1 MRDLIIIILMLKF
14 LTGWGQDKNEE
25 KFITWEQFIQNFGK
39 EMVSAQ
45 DVFNN
50 MEKSG
55 VSDFSLAKFDFHFV
69 SNSKD
74 RLEKFQEFLIKHY
87 PYEIKSIKKI
97 KKGLWE
103 LNGETNEIPITK
115 DNLLYW
121 GLDMYK
127 RGYEFDAKL
136 DGYGALFDPKNQK
149 FPDFGKAKEDFY
161 FNKGLECYNSGD
173 LSGAILNW
181 TICIKIN
188 PEDPNSYYSRAI
200 VKNELYTWKSSIADY
215 NKAIEIAPD
224 FIDAIVNRGTVK
236 DENGDYEGA
245 LTDYEKALELKPN
258 DAMTYFNIGNTK
270 FNQGKKSVACENW
283 KKAKE
288 LGADYAQERIN
299 EKCK

>member
-1 MRDLIIIILMLKF
+1 MLKF
-14 LTGWGQDKNEE
+14 LTGSGQDKHEE
-25 KFITWEQFIQNFGK
+25 KFITWKQFTQNFGK

-74 RLEKFQEFLIKHY
+74 KLEKLQEFLIGHY

-97 KKGLWE
+97 RKGLWE

-149 FPDFGKAKEDFY
+149 FPDFDKAKKDLY

-224 FIDAIVNRGTVK
+224 FVDAIVNRGTVK

-245 LTDYEKALELKPN
+245 LTDYDKALELKPN
-258 DAMTYFNIGNTK
+258 DAMTYFNMGNTK
-270 FNQGKKSVACENW
+270 FNQGKKSEACENW
-283 KKAKE
+283 KKAME
-288 LGADYAQERIN
+288 LGADYAQERIS

>member
-1 MRDLIIIILMLKF
+1 MLKF
-14 LTGWGQDKNEE
+14 LTSCLQDKNDD
-25 KFITWEQFIQNFGK
+25 KFITWEQFTQNFGK

-45 DVFNN
+45 DVFNK
-50 MEKSG
+50 MKKSG
-55 VSDFSLAKFDFHFV
+55 LTDFSLAKFDFHFV

-74 RLEKFQEFLIKHY
+74 KLETLQGFLNEHY
-87 PYEIKSIKKI
+87 PYEVKSIKKI

-103 LNGETNEIPITK
+103 LNGETNEIPITE

-136 DGYGALFDPKNQK
+136 DGYGAPFDPKNQK
-149 FPDFGKAKEDFY
+149 FPYFDKTKEDFY
-161 FNKGLECYNSGD
+161 FNKGLECYKSGD
-173 LSGAILNW
+173 LSGAIFNW

-188 PEDPNSYYSRAI
+188 PKDPNSYYSRAI
-200 VKNELYTWKSSIADY
+200 VKNALFTWKSSIADY
-215 NKAIEIAPD
+215 DKALEIAPD
-224 FIDAIVNRGTVK
+224 FIDALVNRGTVK

-245 LTDYEKALELKPN
+245 LTDYKRALELKPN

-270 FNQGKKSVACENW
+270 YNQGKESEACKNW

-288 LGADYAQERIN
+288 LGANYAQERISK
-299 EKCK
+299 KCK

>member
-1 MRDLIIIILMLKF
+1 MLKF
-14 LTGWGQDKNEE
+14 LTSWGQSNNTE
-25 KFITWEQFIQNFGK
+25 KFITWEQFTQNFGK

-50 MEKSG
+50 MQKSG

-69 SNSKD
+69 SNAKD
-74 RLEKFQEFLIKHY
+74 KLNKLKDFLNKHY
-87 PYEIKSIKKI
+87 PYEIKSIKKN

-103 LNGETNEIPITK
+103 LKGETNEIPITE

-121 GLDMYK
+121 ALDMYK
-127 RGYEFDAKL
+127 RGYEFDAEL
-136 DGYGALFDPKNQK
+136 EGYGAPFDPKNQK
-149 FPDFGKAKEDFY
+149 FPNYDKTKEDYY
-161 FNKGLECYNSGD
+161 FNKGIENYNSGD
-173 LSGAILNW
+173 LSGAIINL
-181 TICIKIN
+181 TICIEIN

-200 VKNELYTWKSSIADY
+200 VKNELYAWKSAIADY
-215 NKAIEIAPD
+215 DKAIELAPK

-245 LTDYEKALELKPN
+245 LKDYEKALELRPN

-270 FNQGKKSVACENW
+270 FNQGKKSEACENW

-288 LGADYAQERIN
+288 LGADYAQERISK
-299 EKCK
+299 KCK